1 MLQEKGLK
9 STDEYNRS
17 RKYKNIK
24 NVGRKYTKI

>member
-17 RKYKNIK
+17 RKYKKIK
-24 NVGRKYTKI
+24 NVERKYTKI

>member
-17 RKYKNIK
+17 RKYKKIK
-24 NVGRKYTKI
+24 NVGRKNTKI

>member
-17 RKYKNIK
+17 RKYKKIK
-24 NVGRKYTKI
+24 SVGRKYTKI

>member
-9 STDEYNRS
+9 STGEYNRS
-17 RKYKNIK
+17 SKYKKIK